1 MRSRASHH
9 GTRYFPEDPRPR
21 CRSSSPSFKAKYG
34 KEPDAFNA
42 YAYDTMIL
50 MAAGD
55 AASSAPTARRSGTGF
70 AKVKDVPSVIF
81 GKATFDAATR
91 RVTGA
96 MNVELV
102 VEGRPVHALG
112 AASRPR

>member
-1 MRSRASHH
+1 MPSRAS
-9 GTRYFPEDPRPR
+9 TRRRAISPSDPRPQVR
-21 CRSSSPSFKAKYG
+21 NFVTKFKAKYD

-50 MAAGD
+50 LAQVMREFGIDRKAIHDGL
-55 AASSAPTARRSGTGF
+55 

-81 GKATFDAATR
+81 GKATFDPATR
-91 RVTGA
+91 RVAGA

-102 VEGRPVHALG
+102 VKDGQFTVWEGGTATR
-112 AASRPR
+112 